1 MNRYTGIAASTG
13 IVIGEINVINRINSS
28 YKRVTLPPHREKKLF
43 ESALTIAK
51 DEVKNLIDASEGE
64 QKDILMFQ
72 FLLLSDDGL
81 LNAIYEKIE
90 LEYGAAHS
98 VEISMEEYCQKI
110 KEIGDDYFIHRTYDI
125 RDVLGRVVNI
135 LDGTK
140 RDRFILDKPCVIVT
154 DDILPSDLASIE
166 REKAKGFVTVGGAY
180 QSHSNIIARTM
191 EIPSV
196 FGVNSDILNPSNNGK
211 TIVLD
216 ASNGEIIINPTESV
230 LALYRH
236 KLKQQEKNKNS
247 LFKEKIISPYGEEVK
262 LYANCDDPF
271 DIQKSISSAFAQG
284 IGLVR
289 SEILFFKESL
299 PSFKDQITFY
309 ENCITASEDKPIYI
323 RTFDIGADK
332 TAHGISLD
340 KEPNPALGMRGVRLK
355 KLFPDLFTNQIRALY
370 IAANNTKKINVMLPM
385 VTTEHDVIDYLDTAK
400 EVLNK
405 LLMEGLV
412 NKDNIDWGIMIEVPS
427 AALISDKLAKHVK
440 FFSIGTNDLTQ
451 YTTASD
457 RINHSVVGY
466 YDFMNEGVLK
476 LVEMVINNA
485 KRYNIPVSIC
495 GESAAIFEIA
505 DKYVSMG
512 ITSLS
517 MAQGSITPLRQKLW
531 EKYHK
536 K

>member
-13 IVIGEINVINRINSS
+13 IVIGEINVINRTSSS

-43 ESALTIAK
+43 ESALEIAK
-51 DEVKNLIDASEGE
+51 NEIKDLIDISSSDH
-64 QKDILMFQ
+64 KDILMFQ
-72 FLLLSDDGL
+72 FLLLSDEGL
-81 LNAIYEKIE
+81 LDSIYEKIE
-90 LEYGAAHS
+90 HEYGAAHS
-98 VEISMEEYCQKI
+98 VEISMEEYCQQI
-110 KEIGDDYFIHRTYDI
+110 KDIGDDYFIHRTYDI
-125 RDVLGRVVNI
+125 RDILGRIVNI

-140 RDRFILDKPCVIVT
+140 RDKFNLEKPCIIIT
-154 DDILPSDLASIE
+154 DDILPSDLANMQ
-166 REKAKGFVTVGGAY
+166 RDKAKGFVTVGGAY

-196 FGVNSDILNPSNNGK
+196 FGVSNDVLNPIYNGK
-211 TIVLD
+211 TVVLD
-216 ASNGEIIINPTESV
+216 ASRGEIIINPTESI

-236 KLKQQEKNKNS
+236 KLKQQELESDKNFSEQIILKDGKKIN
-247 LFKEKIISPYGEEVK
+247 LF
-262 LYANCDDPF
+262 ANCDDPF
-271 DIQKSISSAFAQG
+271 DIQKSIENSSAEG

-289 SEILFFKESL
+289 SEILFFKETT

-309 ENCITASEDKPIYI
+309 ENCIKASKDKSICI

-332 TAHGISLD
+332 TANGISLN

-355 KLFPDLFTNQIRALY
+355 KLFPDLFLNQIKALY

-385 VTTEHDVIDYLDTAK
+385 VTTEYDVIDYLDSAK

-405 LLMEGLV
+405 LLMDGLV
-412 NKDNIDWGIMIEVPS
+412 TKDNIDWGIMIEVPS

-476 LVEMVINNA
+476 LIELVLKNA
-485 KRYNIPVSIC
+485 KIYDLPVSIC
-495 GESAAIFEIA
+495 GESAAIYEIA
-505 DKYVSMG
+505 DKYIEMG
-512 ITSLS
+512 VDTLS
-517 MAQGSITPLRQKLW
+517 MAQGSITPLRKKLF
-531 EKYHK
+531 EKYNK